1 MVVRE
6 KDPMR
11 LLVVQHVFDCPA
23 GLVAE
28 RAAARGW
35 ALFLFN
41 LGVEIG
47 QLIFVG
53 SVLLLMTALKR
64 LLPRINLQ
72 SGAITVALGAIAVY
86 WTLDRIDI
94 WLQASLAIPHLG
106 A

>member
-1 MVVRE
+1 MS
-6 KDPMR
+6 
-11 LLVVQHVFDCPA
+11 
-23 GLVAE
+23 AE
-28 RAAARGW
+28 RTQFGKARNISVPSPGGW